1 MDVQR
6 GMELKKYKPY
16 MGCCYIIIK
25 QCTTQLHSVSC
36 FKIDYSRDT
45 AKVMTNG

>member
-6 GMELKKYKPY
+6 GMELKKYKLY

-25 QCTTQLHSVSC
+25 QCIMQLYSASC
-36 FKIDYSRDT
+36 FTIDYSRDT